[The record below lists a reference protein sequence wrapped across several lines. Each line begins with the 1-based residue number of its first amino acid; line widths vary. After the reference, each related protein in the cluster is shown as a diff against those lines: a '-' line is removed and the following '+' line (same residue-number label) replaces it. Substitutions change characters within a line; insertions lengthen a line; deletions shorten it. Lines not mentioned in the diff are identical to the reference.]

1 MEFLPFGESLRNIR
15 KRAGFSQKEL
25 ASGICSQAQ
34 ISKIEKNIEIPSAL
48 ILNEISKKLGVDM
61 NYFFE
66 IQQSH
71 KIEFIK
77 EFKSKVWN
85 LKKQKKYAELQKL
98 ILKTK
103 KNPLFQDGENL
114 KFLIWHEAICLHYVQ
129 NKSSEAVDLLK
140 KGLQINPYE
149 KEEFFKEIDIQIINS
164 LAVLQKELKMY
175 EESEANFQ
183 KASELLKYIPQLS
196 DNTIELRRLFGLA
209 QLYTDTDRFE
219 ESLAACIAGIKLC
232 NELETLYLL
241 GHLQYQLG
249 ENYAKLGK
257 ISEAKKA
264 FNKAC
269 LIFQLQDNSFYV
281 KLVKENEAELI
292 GKSH

>member
-85 LKKQKKYAELQKL
+85 LKKQKKYAEAA
-98 ILKTK
+98 KT
-103 KNPLFQDGENL
+103 NL
-114 KFLIWHEAICLHYVQ
+114 K
-129 NKSSEAVDLLK
+129 NKK
-140 KGLQINPYE
+140 KSPFSGWR
-149 KEEFFKEIDIQIINS
+149 KS
-164 LAVLQKELKMY
+164 
-175 EESEANFQ
+175 
-183 KASELLKYIPQLS
+183 
-196 DNTIELRRLFGLA
+196 
-209 QLYTDTDRFE
+209 
-219 ESLAACIAGIKLC
+219 
-232 NELETLYLL
+232 
-241 GHLQYQLG
+241 
-249 ENYAKLGK
+249 K
-257 ISEAKKA
+257 ISNMA
-264 FNKAC
+264 
-269 LIFQLQDNSFYV
+269 
-281 KLVKENEAELI
+281 
-292 GKSH
+292 